1 LPDALEAAMSLTE
14 VYHHCGKIS
23 RAKEILKRA
32 DSYAQKISSSL
43 PNCAAQG
50 LWGNRP
56 AMTELQV
63 LREQMGEVARV

>member
-1 LPDALEAAMSLTE
+1 MSLTE

-50 LWGNRP
+50 LWSNRP
-56 AMTELQV
+56 TMIELQT
-63 LREQMGEVARV
+63 LREQLVEATRA